1 MSLFKSKVF
10 GAVAV
15 VGLVG
20 ISIFSQSGKDQSEQ
34 GGEQQA
40 THSPVIPKAQTI
52 DRVVSEDSHSKFSA
66 AAISALSAS
75 PAYNDERAKKVA
87 PKAPEDDLSALI
99 GNAISELGSLA
110 EEENNYISALTG
122 SSNIRGGDA
131 DHLNKIDFGSLSI
144 QKQRPIQS
152 FESQMD
158 SLVSDLLAT
167 GSKAKTPEKSVAA
180 KVSLK
185 VSENPVEDN
194 GSVAAY
200 IASLAEESE
209 TRRNEVRMI
218 TVSNGETLW
227 EIAARAYG
235 DGNLYKKIYEAN
247 PHIKNPN
254 MIEIGDVLRVPI

>member
-1 MSLFKSKVF
+1 MSLLKSKIF
-10 GAVAV
+10 GAAAV

-20 ISIFSQSGKDQSEQ
+20 ISVFSQSGKDQSEQ
-34 GGEQQA
+34 GGEKQA
-40 THSPVIPKAQTI
+40 TLSTVIPKTDHSAP
-52 DRVVSEDSHSKFSA
+52 EDSHSKFSA

-75 PAYNDERAKKVA
+75 PAYNDERVKKIA
-87 PKAPEDDLSALI
+87 PKAPDDDLSALI

-122 SSNIRGGDA
+122 SSRIRGGDA

-144 QKQRPIQS
+144 QKQQPVQS

-158 SLVSDLLAT
+158 SLVGDLLGA
-167 GSKAKTPEKSVAA
+167 GSSAKTPVKSVAA
-180 KVSLK
+180 KVTLK
-185 VSENPVEDN
+185 VSENPVENN
-194 GSVAAY
+194 GSVTAY

-218 TVSNGETLW
+218 TVSSGETLW
-227 EIAARAYG
+227 IIAARAYG

>member
-1 MSLFKSKVF
+1 MSLLKSKIF
-10 GAVAV
+10 GAAAV

-20 ISIFSQSGKDQSEQ
+20 ISVFSQSGKDQSEQ
-34 GGEQQA
+34 GGEKQA
-40 THSPVIPKAQTI
+40 TLSTVIPKTDHSAP
-52 DRVVSEDSHSKFSA
+52 EDSHSKFSA

-75 PAYNDERAKKVA
+75 PAYNDERVKKIA
-87 PKAPEDDLSALI
+87 PKAPDDDLSALI

-122 SSNIRGGDA
+122 SSRIRGGDA

-144 QKQRPIQS
+144 QKQQPVQS

-158 SLVSDLLAT
+158 SLVGDLLGA
-167 GSKAKTPEKSVAA
+167 GSSAKSPEKSVAT
-180 KVSLK
+180 KVTLK
-185 VSENPVEDN
+185 VSKNPVEDN
-194 GSVAAY
+194 GNVATY

-218 TVSNGETLW
+218 TVSSGETLW
-227 EIAARAYG
+227 KIAARAYG
-235 DGNLYKKIYEAN
+235 DGNLYKKIYTAN